1 MVFFNNK
8 KHKKSTT
15 ETTDYIETFAVD
27 SNGNFTSTELI
38 HTYWWDVTT
47 NFGDLIGPWLITL
60 MTDRPVSNSKYLNIN
75 RTMFTVGSIIE
86 HASSFPNQKI
96 SIWGSG
102 LIQPLDNPK
111 KIKKLRRCQID
122 KILAVRGSLTRQ
134 ELSKIY
140 EIDNSLPLGDP
151 ALLLPRF
158 FSPCLKNINN
168 ISIVPHFNHKSLFE
182 SYEDTFNIINVMQSP
197 KNVVAEIASSK
208 ICISTSLH
216 GIIIAQAY
224 NIPWLLLR
232 IADDTLL
239 GDMFKF
245 NDFFSTLK
253 GEEFPIKT
261 ILASDLSNLDFN
273 KLAKEASLI
282 PIKTNLNDL
291 LDAFSME

>member
-1 MVFFNNK
+1 MLFLNKK
-8 KHKKSTT
+8 KHKKSNT
-15 ETTDYIETFAVD
+15 ETKDSIEVFD
-27 SNGNFTSTELI
+27 IESKGDFTSTELV
-38 HTYWWDVTT
+38 HTYWWDITT

-60 MTDRPVSNSKYLNIN
+60 MTKRPVINSKYLNIN
-75 RTMFTVGSIIE
+75 RTIFTVGSVIE

-111 KIKKLRRCQID
+111 KLKKLSHSQID
-122 KILAVRGSLTRQ
+122 KVLAVRGQLTRQ

-140 EIDNSLPLGDP
+140 EIDSNLPLGDP

-158 FSPCLKNINN
+158 FSPCLKGVNG

-182 SYEDTFNIINVMQSP
+182 SYEDTFNIVDVMQSP

-208 ICISTSLH
+208 VCISTSLH

-232 IADDTLL
+232 IADEILL

-245 NDFFSTLK
+245 NDFFSTLE
-253 GEEFPIKT
+253 GEDFPIRT
-261 ILASDLSNLDFN
+261 ILARDLHNLDFN
-273 KLAKEASLI
+273 KLANEASLTS
-282 PIKTNLNDL
+282 IKTNLDDL
-291 LDAFSME
+291 LDCFSLE